1 MRVSFTRRSTGRIYI
16 LKRPMLKLGAIVGAT
31 VLVAFANAPALAATG
46 DTGGANSS
54 ASTGTG
60 ALFELLDTDAC
71 TAADTAS
78 TDAGTAT
85 GRCGN
90 GLSLNSQINAFAQ
103 NASAPGDGTS
113 AANASVAPI
122 DITDIG
128 TTLDL
133 TGVIDGLAAINTGTV
148 LDDVIGGLTAGPLKD
163 LVVLLRDSLIAP
175 IDNEL
180 QVALAAVADALPL
193 GIEIGAVESQ
203 CTATAVPLNAT
214 GTSRVA
220 GIDIVVDL
228 GGQVIRVPMNLGTGA
243 NANLLVGAPQDLVNG
258 ILNGIGAT
266 LTGSLGGSLGA
277 INVLLADAVQPIVN
291 QLLDALEPSLLQ
303 ALADALEPL
312 IAGTVNK
319 QVPVSPSATGQIEV
333 TALELRL
340 LGTNVLELGRSECGP
355 NSRGANPPGTNPGN
369 PGDDDDIPDVPTVV
383 DSGVAGNGDNTA
395 RNVLGATAAL
405 MLLAGTAGLLGYR
418 RMLNK

>member
-1 MRVSFTRRSTGRIYI
+1 M
-16 LKRPMLKLGAIVGAT
+16 KRPMLKLGAIVGAT
-31 VLVAFANAPALAATG
+31 VLVAFANAPAFAATG

-71 TAADTAS
+71 TATDTAS
-78 TDAGTAT
+78 TNAGTAT

-90 GLSLNSQINAFAQ
+90 GLSLNNQINAFAQ

-122 DITDIG
+122 DITDFG
-128 TTLDL
+128 ALDL
-133 TGVIDGLAAINTGTV
+133 TGILAGVQGINTGTI
-148 LDDVIGGLTAGPLKD
+148 LDDIIQAVDDAVLRAALEALVPPVLAPLD
-163 LVVLLRDSLIAP
+163 DA
-175 IDNEL
+175 L
-180 QVALAAVADALPL
+180 QDALAAVGASLPVSL
-193 GIEIGAVESQ
+193 ELGAVESQ

-214 GTSRVA
+214 GNGTVA
-220 GIDIVVDL
+220 GINLLVEL
-228 GGQVIRVPMNLGTGA
+228 GGQQISVPIQVGTGP
-243 NANLLVGAPQDLVNG
+243 NSNLLVGAPQDLVDDIIQG
-258 ILNGIGAT
+258 LRDTFTA
-266 LTGSLGGSLGA
+266 SLGGALA
-277 INVLLADAVQPIVN
+277 PLNALLDTIQTQVTNVLFA
-291 QLLDALEPSLLQ
+291 QLEDALLP

-319 QVPVSPSATGQIEV
+319 QVPTSPSATGQIEV

-355 NSRGANPPGTNPGN
+355 NSRGANPPGTNPSN
-369 PGDDDDIPDVPTVV
+369 PDDDNDPEVPTVV

-405 MLLAGTAGLLGYR
+405 MLLAGTAGLMGYR